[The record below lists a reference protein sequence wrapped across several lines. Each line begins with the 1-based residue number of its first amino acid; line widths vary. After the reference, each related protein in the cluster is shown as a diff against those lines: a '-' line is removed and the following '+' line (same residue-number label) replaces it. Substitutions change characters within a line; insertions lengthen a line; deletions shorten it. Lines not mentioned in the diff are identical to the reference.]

1 MSMLARDSSRRGEKV
16 HGIRQNGARMR
27 AAALAVGV
35 IGAVTS
41 LVAQNPGAGRGGTG
55 TPGGY
60 AYPSRPPG
68 DPASI
73 ARGKTLYDTNCSFC
87 HGEDARGGAQGGPN
101 LIRSDVVLRDQD
113 GELVAPVVQNG
124 RPDLGMPKFTLSNA
138 EVSDLSA
145 FLHSFGIN
153 SRDPARKRPPSIVV
167 GDAKSGEAYFEAKCS
182 SCHSVRG
189 DLRGIGARISDPR
202 TLQQTWLMPVV
213 YGVRGGGATGVSAA
227 TNVPPVTVTVTASD
241 GKRVEGRLGRIDDFI
256 VTLTESDGTA
266 RSFRRD
272 GDTPKVEVHDPM
284 QPHKDLLR
292 VYTDK
297 DIHDVTAYLV
307 TVK

>member
-1 MSMLARDSSRRGEKV
+1 VRR
-16 HGIRQNGARMR
+16 IRQGGARVAKPR
-27 AAALAVGV
+27 KRLAAAALGTMV
-35 IGAVTS
+35 AVTS
-41 LVAQNPGAGRGGTG
+41 LLAQNPAGGRGPAGA
-55 TPGGY
+55 GGY

-101 LIRSDVVLRDQD
+101 LIRSDVVLRDQN
-113 GELVAPVVQNG
+113 GELLAPVIQNG
-124 RPDLGMPKFTLSNA
+124 RPDLGMPKFTLSNTDA
-138 EVSDLSA
+138 SDLSA

-167 GDAKSGEAYFEAKCS
+167 GDAKSGEAYFKAKCS
-182 SCHSVRG
+182 SCHSVTG
-189 DLRGIGARISDPR
+189 DLKDIGARIGDPR

-213 YGVRGGGATGVSAA
+213 YIARGGTTSVSAA
-227 TNVPPVTVTVTASD
+227 TKVPPVTVTVTLPD

-256 VTLTESDGTA
+256 VTLTEADGTA
-266 RSFRRD
+266 RTFRRD
-272 GDTPKVEVHDPM
+272 GDIPKVEVHDPL

-297 DIHDVTAYLV
+297 DIHDVTAFLV

>member
-1 MSMLARDSSRRGEKV
+1 MMRVAAVAL
-16 HGIRQNGARMR
+16 GAI
-27 AAALAVGV
+27 AV
-35 IGAVTS
+35 VTGLS
-41 LVAQNPGAGRGGTG
+41 AQNPAGGRA
-55 TPGGY
+55 PGGPPAY

-68 DPASI
+68 DPAAI
-73 ARGKTLYDTNCSFC
+73 ARGKVLYDTNCSFC

-101 LIRSDVVLRDQD
+101 LVRSDVVLRDQD

-124 RPDLGMPKFTLSNA
+124 RPDLGMPKFTLSNTDI
-138 EVSDLSA
+138 SDLSA

-167 GDAKSGEAYFEAKCS
+167 GDAKSGESYFKAKCS
-182 SCHSVRG
+182 ACHSVTG
-189 DLRGIGARISDPR
+189 DLKGIGARISDPR

-213 YGVRGGGATGVSAA
+213 YGTRGGGGTSLSAA
-227 TNVPPVTVTVTASD
+227 VNAPPVTVTVTPPD
-241 GKRVEGRLGRIDDFI
+241 GKKVEGRLGRIDDFI
-256 VTLTESDGTA
+256 VTLTQPDGTA

-292 VYTDK
+292 IYTDK
-297 DIHDVTAYLV
+297 DIHDLTAYLV
-307 TVK
+307 TLK

>member
-1 MSMLARDSSRRGEKV
+1 MRRIRSS
-16 HGIRQNGARMR
+16 GARIAAR
-27 AAALAVGV
+27 PTVAAGLAIIAAAG
-35 IGAVTS
+35 S
-41 LVAQNPGAGRGGTG
+41 LAQNPSGRSPAG

-73 ARGKTLYDTNCSFC
+73 ARGKVLYDTNCSFC

-101 LIRSDVVLRDQD
+101 LIRSDITLRDQS
-113 GELVAPVVQNG
+113 GELLAPVIQNG
-124 RPDLGMPKFTLSNA
+124 RPAQGMPKFTFTN
-138 EVSDLSA
+138 VDTSDLAA

-153 SRDPARKRPPSIVV
+153 SRDPARKRPASIVV
-167 GDAKSGEAYFEAKCS
+167 GDARSGESYFKARCS
-182 SCHSVRG
+182 SCHSVTG
-189 DLRGIGARISDPR
+189 DLKGIGARITDPR

-213 YGVRGGGATGVSAA
+213 YGARGGGGTIVSAA
-227 TNVPPVTVTVTASD
+227 VNITPVTVTITLPD
-241 GKRVEGRLGRIDDFI
+241 GEKIEGRLGRIDDFI
-256 VTLTESDGTA
+256 VTLTEADGTA

-272 GDTPKVEVHDPM
+272 DNTPRVDVHDPM
-284 QPHKDLLR
+284 QPHKDLLGA
-292 VYTDK
+292 YTDK

>member
-1 MSMLARDSSRRGEKV
+1 MR
-16 HGIRQNGARMR
+16 GARVVKPRMR
-27 AAALAVGV
+27 VAAAAMGMFA
-35 IGAVTS
+35 AVTG
-41 LVAQNPGAGRGGTG
+41 LLAQNPAGGRGPAGA
-55 TPGGY
+55 GGY

-68 DPASI
+68 DPAAI
-73 ARGKTLYDTNCSFC
+73 ARGKALYDTNCSFC

-101 LIRSDVVLRDQD
+101 LVRSDVVLRDQS
-113 GELVAPVVQNG
+113 GELLAPVVQNG
-124 RPDLGMPKFTLSNA
+124 RPDLGMPKFTLSA
-138 EVSDLSA
+138 MEISDLA
-145 FLHSFGIN
+145 VFLHSFGID

-167 GDAKSGEAYFEAKCS
+167 GDAKAGEAYFKAKCS
-182 SCHSVRG
+182 SCHSVAG
-189 DLRGIGARISDPR
+189 DLKNIGARIGDPR

-213 YGVRGGGATGVSAA
+213 YGARGGGGTPVSAA
-227 TNVPPVTVTVTASD
+227 TNAPPVTVTVTQPD

-256 VTLTESDGTA
+256 VTLTEADGTA

-272 GDTPKVEVHDPM
+272 GDNPKVEIHDPM

-297 DIHDVTAYLV
+297 DIHDVTAFLV

>member
-1 MSMLARDSSRRGEKV
+1 MRRIRSS
-16 HGIRQNGARMR
+16 GARIAAR
-27 AAALAVGV
+27 PKVAAGLGIIAAAGL
-35 IGAVTS
+35 
-41 LVAQNPGAGRGGTG
+41 LAQNPSGRSPAG

-73 ARGKTLYDTNCSFC
+73 ARGKVLYDTNCSFC

-101 LIRSDVVLRDQD
+101 LIRSDITLRDQS
-113 GELVAPVVQNG
+113 GELLAPVIQNG
-124 RPDLGMPKFTLSNA
+124 RPAQGMPKFTFTNA
-138 EVSDLSA
+138 DTSDLAA

-153 SRDPARKRPPSIVV
+153 SRDPARKRPASIVV
-167 GDAKSGEAYFEAKCS
+167 GDARSGESYFKARCS
-182 SCHSVRG
+182 SCHSVTG
-189 DLRGIGARISDPR
+189 DLKGIGARITDPR

-213 YGVRGGGATGVSAA
+213 YGARGGGGTIVSAA
-227 TNVPPVTVTVTASD
+227 VNITPVTVTITLPD
-241 GKRVEGRLGRIDDFI
+241 GEKIEGRLGRIDDFI
-256 VTLTESDGTA
+256 VTLTEADGTA

-272 GDTPKVEVHDPM
+272 DNTPRVDVHDPM
-284 QPHKDLLR
+284 QPHKDLLGA
-292 VYTDK
+292 YSDK